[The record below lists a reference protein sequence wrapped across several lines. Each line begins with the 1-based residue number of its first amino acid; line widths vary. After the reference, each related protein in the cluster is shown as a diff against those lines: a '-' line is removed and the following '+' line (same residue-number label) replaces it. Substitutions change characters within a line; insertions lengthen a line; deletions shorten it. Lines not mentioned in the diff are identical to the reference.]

1 MFIVL
6 LQELQYQ
13 QAQSSKGPA
22 DKFVSVVGQ
31 FITVASFSFSEVE
44 ELLSETKELV
54 SDHLYLVKFQLIP
67 SKTSNII
74 TSSGLNKMNN
84 HKLNRNKRYGM

>member
-1 MFIVL
+1 MFVH

-13 QAQSSKGPA
+13 QAQSSRGPE

-44 ELLSETKELV
+44 ESLIEAKEEVSGQLTETR
-54 SDHLYLVKFQLIP
+54 
-67 SKTSNII
+67 
-74 TSSGLNKMNN
+74 N
-84 HKLNRNKRYGM
+84 HFVPF